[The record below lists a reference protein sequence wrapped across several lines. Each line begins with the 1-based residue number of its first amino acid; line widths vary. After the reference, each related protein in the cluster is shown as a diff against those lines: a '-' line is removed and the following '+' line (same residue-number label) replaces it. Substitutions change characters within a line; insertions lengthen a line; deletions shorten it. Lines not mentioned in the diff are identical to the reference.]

1 MKTKLA
7 IFLILIL
14 VFSQRMQAERYSFGD
29 CFSIDVS
36 DSLEL
41 RNDSDAYTKFQDSI
55 GLHQAAPIVFQPKGL
70 GQMDSVALNSFCRI
84 LISGT
89 WGNQKLL
96 CKSVCRT
103 EHAQRPSVRTNDT
116 LGHRYIA

>member
-1 MKTKLA
+1 MKTKLT
-7 IFLILIL
+7 ILLILIV
-14 VFSQRMQAERYSFGD
+14 VFSQRTQAKKYSFGD

-36 DSLEL
+36 ESLEL

-55 GLHQAAPIVFQPKGL
+55 GLHQAASIVFQPKGL

-89 WGNQKLL
+89 WGNQKDFYYPNQKDIPDR
-96 CKSVCRT
+96 KSV
-103 EHAQRPSVRTNDT
+103 V
-116 LGHRYIA
+116 